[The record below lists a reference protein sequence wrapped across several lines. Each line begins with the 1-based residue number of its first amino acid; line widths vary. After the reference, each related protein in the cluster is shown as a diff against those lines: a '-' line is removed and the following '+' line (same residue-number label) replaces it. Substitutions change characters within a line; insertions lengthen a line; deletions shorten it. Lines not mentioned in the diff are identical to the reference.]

1 MRRVVALLLSCFLIA
16 ATAEGGTLRCLS
28 MTASLGSSHRCCDD
42 EQALSPAASPC
53 CFVSQASQPGPTE
66 SLTVASHA
74 GAPCESS
81 AVFLEAAGG
90 LQRNVPVRPS
100 AGPIAS
106 SVPIYLHDSSL
117 LI

>member
-1 MRRVVALLLSCFLIA
+1 MRRVIALLLSCFLIA
-16 ATAEGGTLRCLS
+16 ATAEGGMLRCLS
-28 MTASLGSSHRCCDD
+28 MTASLGGSHRCCDD

-66 SLTVASHA
+66 SQKVASHA

-81 AVFLEAAGG
+81 AVFVQAAGG
-90 LQRNVPVRPS
+90 LQRNVRVRPS
-100 AGPIAS
+100 VGSITS
-106 SVPIYLHDSSL
+106 SVPIYLHHLSL